1 MNRLLKKNAILHA
14 IAWIGIYI
22 GCVNV
27 FDILSESVGVINLIT
42 SIGLTGLS
50 ILLVIYLVKQNKLD
64 ELGLKHVN
72 KLDYKKMLYFIPL
85 VILAISQFVG
95 ELNTSLEISQ
105 ILIFGLLMINVGF
118 IEEVIFRGLLFKAI
132 KDKSGFVRAILISG
146 ITFGLGHIVNLM
158 RGMAVE
164 NQIEQIILA
173 IVIGILL
180 ALIVEI
186 TQSLLPGI
194 IFHILFNFSST
205 IMVFETKSE
214 FYLLISILVI
224 SIGYSLYLYQTQL
237 SRKLNLVISK

>member
-27 FDILSESVGVINLIT
+27 FDILSESVGVLNLIT
-42 SIGLTGLS
+42 SLGLSGLS
-50 ILLVIYLVKQNKLD
+50 ILLVLYLKKQNKLD

-85 VILAISQFVG
+85 VILAISQFTG
-95 ELNTSLEISQ
+95 KLNTSIELNQ
-105 ILIFGLLMINVGF
+105 IVIFGLLMINVGF

-132 KDKSGFVRAILISG
+132 KDKSGFVRAILLSG
-146 ITFGLGHIVNLM
+146 ITFGLGHIINLM

-164 NQIEQIILA
+164 NQVEQIILA

-186 TQSLLPGI
+186 TQSLIPGI

-237 SRKLNLVISK
+237 SKRLNLVISK

>member
-27 FDILSESVGVINLIT
+27 FDILSESVGVINLVT
-42 SIGLTGLS
+42 SLGLSGLS
-50 ILLVIYLVKQNKLD
+50 ILLVLYLKKQNKLN

-85 VILAISQFVG
+85 VVLAISQFTG
-95 ELNTSLEISQ
+95 KFNSSLELSQ
-105 ILIFGLLMINVGF
+105 ILLFGLLMINVGF

-132 KDKSGFVRAILISG
+132 KDKSGYVRAILISG

-164 NQIEQIILA
+164 NQVEQIILA
-173 IVIGILL
+173 IVLGILL

-186 TQSLLPGI
+186 TQSLIPGI

-205 IMVFETKSE
+205 IMIFDSKAEL
-214 FYLLISILVI
+214 YLLISILVV
-224 SIGYSLYLYQTQL
+224 SIGYTLYLYQTQINKKLKL
-237 SRKLNLVISK
+237 SNSI

>member
-50 ILLVIYLVKQNKLD
+50 ILLVLYLKKQNKLN

-72 KLDYKKMLYFIPL
+72 KSDYKKMLYFIPL
-85 VILAISQFVG
+85 VILSISQFTG
-95 ELNTSLEISQ
+95 KLNTSLELSQ

-118 IEEVIFRGLLFKAI
+118 IEEVVFRGLLFKAI

-146 ITFGLGHIVNLM
+146 ITFGLGHIVNLV
-158 RGMAVE
+158 RGMAVD

-173 IVIGILL
+173 IVLGILL

-205 IMVFETKSE
+205 IMVFESKSE
-214 FYLLISILVI
+214 FYLLISILII

-237 SRKLNLVISK
+237 SNRLNLVTSK

>member
-27 FDILSESVGVINLIT
+27 FDIMSESVGVLNLIT
-42 SIGLTGLS
+42 SLGLSGLS
-50 ILLVIYLVKQNKLD
+50 ILLVLYLKKQNKLD

-85 VILAISQFVG
+85 VILAISQFTG
-95 ELNTSLEISQ
+95 KLNTSIELNQ
-105 ILIFGLLMINVGF
+105 IVIFGLLMINVGF

-164 NQIEQIILA
+164 NQVEQIILA

-186 TQSLLPGI
+186 TQSLIPGI

-237 SRKLNLVISK
+237 SKSLNLVISK

>member
-27 FDILSESVGVINLIT
+27 FDIMSESVGVLNLIT
-42 SIGLTGLS
+42 SLGLSGLS
-50 ILLVIYLVKQNKLD
+50 ILLVLYLKKQNKLD

-85 VILAISQFVG
+85 VILAISQFTG
-95 ELNTSLEISQ
+95 KLNTSIELNQ
-105 ILIFGLLMINVGF
+105 IVIFGLLMINVGF

-164 NQIEQIILA
+164 NQVEQIILA
-173 IVIGILL
+173 MVIGILL

-186 TQSLLPGI
+186 THSLIPGI

-237 SRKLNLVISK
+237 SKRLNLVISK